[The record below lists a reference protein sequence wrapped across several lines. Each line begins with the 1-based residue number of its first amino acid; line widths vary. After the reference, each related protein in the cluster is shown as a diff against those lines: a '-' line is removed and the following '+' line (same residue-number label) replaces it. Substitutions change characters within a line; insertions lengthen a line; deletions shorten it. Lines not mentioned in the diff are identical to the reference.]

1 MVWLSEALKDGSLR
15 CLGRRRPLQCLRFVE
30 ELRRFIAHSACGS
43 DSSEGD
49 EARRSI
55 EI

>member
-1 MVWLSEALKDGSLR
+1 MVCLSEALKDGSLG
-15 CLGRRRPLQCLRFVE
+15 CFGRRRSLQCLRFVE
-30 ELRRFIAHSACGS
+30 ELRRFIAQSACGS
-43 DSSEGD
+43 DSSERD